1 MPHLYVKPRLRDPK
15 KPDAGTLQ
23 VRGEN
28 GKPIPA
34 EGALVEHT
42 PYIRRRLRDGDL
54 TVCQEPTAKAT
65 PKASRAK
72 STANADVGE
81 KEA

>member
-1 MPHLYVKPRLRDPK
+1 MPHLYVKPRPLDPK
-15 KPDAGTLQ
+15 RPDAGTLQ
-23 VRGEN
+23 VRLEN

-54 TVCQEPTAKAT
+54 VTAKPPT
-65 PKASRAK
+65 KPSRAK
-72 STANADVGE
+72 STANADAGE